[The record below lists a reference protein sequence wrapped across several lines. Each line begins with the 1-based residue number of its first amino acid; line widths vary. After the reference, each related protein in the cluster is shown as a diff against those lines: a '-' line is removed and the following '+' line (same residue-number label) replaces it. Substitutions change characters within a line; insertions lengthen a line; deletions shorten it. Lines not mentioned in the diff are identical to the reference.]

1 MKPDEPAAPAPPPWE
16 VAFDEQALDD
26 LRGLD
31 AAVRHRVRKKL
42 EWLAERADQVRLDPL
57 RDELAG
63 LFKLRVG
70 DWRLVLGRDEERR
83 LVVVHAIAHRRHIYK
98 IAGGRLG
105 E

>member
-1 MKPDEPAAPAPPPWE
+1 MEPHEPASPTPPPWE
-16 VAFDEQALDD
+16 VVFDEQALDD

-31 AAVRHRVRKKL
+31 AAIRRRVRTKL

-57 RDELAG
+57 RAGLAG

-83 LVVVHAIAHRRHIYK
+83 LMVVHAIAHRRHVYK